1 MLLFVIIYNKLWYF
15 VTTFVTKEIAPTKEE
30 RGSKLDPSLLNMGP
44 SVFWMFCVPGC
55 RCLRY
60 PCLIF
65 FNRKVFT
72 IIYVTVCLVKF
83 FFNRKVFSIIL
94 VSISTISASCSGNAG
109 YFYQH
114 NHFAHFRL
122 SSVAPVSYYDSPTEK
137 STFKECQC
145 LHEFMNMTF
154 NHLKGKEKSQANENE
169 IN

>member
-30 RGSKLDPSLLNMGP
+30 RGSKLDPSLLNMGR
-44 SVFWMFCVPGC
+44 SVFWIPGC
-55 RCLRY
+55 RYWRY
-60 PCLIF
+60 PLFNFF

-94 VSISTISASCSGNAG
+94 VSISTISASYSGNAG

-145 LHEFMNMTF
+145 LLQVYEHD
-154 NHLKGKEKSQANENE
+154 
-169 IN
+169 I